1 MRIHVSADF
10 TVSVEVAQRAG
21 LYGKRY
27 LTPAGRVVLSEA
39 DLRLVRMTPEEYITG
54 LDAEIITR
62 EEKKLLISQG
72 GYKMLPDADP
82 VKPEEEDAPAGEV
95 DATAGEEETLAGEND
110 APAGEEQETEDEP
123 SDIEEE
129 PDHAEQ

>member
-27 LTPAGRVVLSEA
+27 LTPEGRVVLSEA
-39 DLRLVRMTPEEYITG
+39 DLRLVRMTPEEYVTG
-54 LDAEIITR
+54 IDAVLITR

-72 GYKMLPDADP
+72 GYRMLPDADP
-82 VKPEEEDAPAGEV
+82 VKPEEEDTP
-95 DATAGEEETLAGEND
+95 AGEEETPAGEMD
-110 APAGEEQETEDEP
+110 APAGEGQETEVEP

-129 PDHAEQ
+129 TDHAEQ

>member
-95 DATAGEEETLAGEND
+95 DATAGEEET
-110 APAGEEQETEDEP
+110 PAGEEQETEDEP